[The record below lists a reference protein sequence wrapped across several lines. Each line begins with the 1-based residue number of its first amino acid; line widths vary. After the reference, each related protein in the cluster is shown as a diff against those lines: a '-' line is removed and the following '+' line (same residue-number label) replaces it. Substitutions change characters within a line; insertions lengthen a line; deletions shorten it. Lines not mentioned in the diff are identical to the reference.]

1 MKRMSGSNSTMDQE
15 EEEEEEEREESNPDP
30 NPDRMAPPPPAPE
43 HTPTNMG
50 LGEGIHQYR
59 RPHPSPSNGQNSM
72 IPGSGGTLPQVETV
86 DLLGIEEGGHGSGSP
101 DPLPPTSD
109 MLDVALDAA
118 QSDMPSDDAAAQ
130 WTDGMFPHMSPQ
142 NPETEL
148 SLSNIP

>member
-1 MKRMSGSNSTMDQE
+1 MKRMSGSNSTM
-15 EEEEEEEREESNPDP
+15 EEEERESNPDP

-43 HTPTNMG
+43 HTLTSVG
-50 LGEGIHQYR
+50 LGEGIHQYQST
-59 RPHPSPSNGQNSM
+59 HPNPSNGPNSM
-72 IPGSGGTLPQVETV
+72 VTGSGGTLPQVATV
-86 DLLGIEEGGHGSGSP
+86 DLLGIEEKDHGFGSP

-118 QSDMPSDDAAAQ
+118 QSDMPSDDDAAQ
-130 WTDGMFPHMSPQ
+130 WTDGMFPHMSLQ